1 MDWGLLLRNRS
12 VSRVVVGVP
21 EGHVHV
27 RARIETESGDVIT
40 LQEATLAALCRAYM
54 DISTHPSRHAVEL
67 RSAPVAGG
75 KEGFAPQQLLEVPSD
90 EHALRAELAQPP
102 PDVLAAEPSLGPLDT
117 TDEPMGGTPPV
128 IADPGEVTAP
138 HARGRGPVTVSVL
151 RTDHGAAD
159 DDVELEAVEE
169 EEEEEADDGPVFG
182 DVPTHH
188 SKPDGSTVKPRPRR
202 KRKRKS

>member
-1 MDWGLLLRNRS
+1 MGFGVIDY
-12 VSRVVVGVP
+12 VVMAAYLSAIIAMGFFFMRKQ
-21 EGHVHV
+21 EN
-27 RARIETESGDVIT
+27 TEEYYLGGRRFHWV
-40 LQEATLAALCRAYM
+40 
-54 DISTHPSRHAVEL
+54 
-67 RSAPVAGG
+67 PVAI
-75 KEGFAPQQLLEVPSD
+75 
-90 EHALRAELAQPP
+90 
-102 PDVLAAEPSLGPLDT
+102 SLYVTLFSAISF
-117 TDEPMGGTPPV
+117 